1 MLHSKFKRLADLT
14 PETWYYVRCRYT
26 TAGMFLPHG
35 CGGPVLYLT
44 DSDIPY
50 CVYPIPS
57 DQTQTMKKTY
67 PWTNDE
73 SGYPI
78 LDTPE
83 KLIAYASAI
92 LHEPANPMFINFIPR
107 DLETVELYHGPNKR
121 QVQKLYEKA
130 MSNHYDLSYISE
142 TQQIPLGIVNDAAV
156 DSIKHI
162 KKAQDS
168 L

>member
-1 MLHSKFKRLADLT
+1 
-14 PETWYYVRCRYT
+14 
-26 TAGMFLPHG
+26 
-35 CGGPVLYLT
+35 
-44 DSDIPY
+44 
-50 CVYPIPS
+50 
-57 DQTQTMKKTY
+57 MKKTY
-67 PWTNDE
+67 PWANDE

-92 LHEPANPMFINFIPR
+92 LHEPANPMLINFYPR
-107 DLETVELYHGPNKR
+107 DLETVELYHGPTKR
-121 QVQKLYEKA
+121 QVQKLYERA
-130 MSNHYDLSYISE
+130 MNNIHDHHNHHDLAFITE
-142 TQQIPLGIVNDAAV
+142 AQQIALGIVNHAAV

>member
-1 MLHSKFKRLADLT
+1 
-14 PETWYYVRCRYT
+14 
-26 TAGMFLPHG
+26 
-35 CGGPVLYLT
+35 
-44 DSDIPY
+44 
-50 CVYPIPS
+50 
-57 DQTQTMKKTY
+57 MKKTY

-121 QVQKLYEKA
+121 QVQKLYERA
-130 MSNHYDLSYISE
+130 MNNIMNSTSGSPIPSLDLSYLSE
-142 TQQIPLGIVNDAAV
+142 AQQIPLGIVNDAAV